1 MASYRYRARDA
12 QGQLLSG
19 ELEAG
24 NELAVADLLSRRQLI
39 PISIERADGSKGVSG
54 SAGASVAGGKGMSA
68 AGFSWFGP
76 KVRLPE
82 LIVFARQ
89 MYALSRAGIPIIR
102 AIRGLA
108 DSTSSKALNL
118 VLLDLAD
125 QLEKGRGLSVAMASH
140 PKVFNRL
147 IVSIVHVGENTGR
160 LDDAFAQ
167 LSDYFEQE
175 METRRQI
182 KQATRYPSFVLIFL
196 VAAVVIL
203 NLFVIPQFANMF
215 ARFGAEL
222 PWSTQLLISTSQFF
236 VHYWPVLLLGS
247 LIALLALYRYLQT
260 EGGRYLWSRYKLRL
274 PVVGS
279 VINRATLGRY
289 ARSFSLMLR
298 SGIPLTTALSLV
310 AEAVDNDYM
319 AEKIRE
325 MRRNIERGESLVRV
339 SGQSGL
345 FTPLVMQMLAV
356 GEETGQMDDMLQE
369 VAMFYE
375 REVAFDLKS
384 LTAKIEPILI
394 TVVAVMVLLLA
405 LGIFTPMWDML
416 SAYQK
421 GR

>member
-1 MASYRYRARDA
+1 MPAYRYSARDA
-12 QGQLLSG
+12 QGRLQSG
-19 ELEAG
+19 DIDAP
-24 NELAVADLLSRRQLI
+24 NESAVAEQLQRRQLI
-39 PISIERADGSKGVSG
+39 PLRIEAQPVASGLNIDVSG
-54 SAGASVAGGKGMSA
+54 
-68 AGFSWFGP
+68 WFGP
-76 KVRLPE
+76 VVRLPE

-89 MYALSRAGIPIIR
+89 MYSLMKAGIPIIR

-108 DSTSSKALNL
+108 DSTSSKALNG
-118 VLLDLAD
+118 VLLDLAE
-125 QLEKGRGLSVAMASH
+125 QLEKGRSLSVALANH

-175 METRRQI
+175 IETRRQI
-182 KQATRYPSFVLIFL
+182 KQATRYPSFVLLAIV
-196 VAAVVIL
+196 VAMVIL
-203 NLFVIPQFANMF
+203 NIFVIPQFATMF
-215 ARFGAEL
+215 ARFNTEL
-222 PWSTQLLISTSQFF
+222 PWTTQVLINTSAFF
-236 VHYWPVLLLGS
+236 VNYWLWLLLGTGA
-247 LIALLALYRYLQT
+247 IAMLGYRYLQT
-260 EGGRYLWSRYKLRL
+260 PDGRYRWSRAKLRL
-274 PVVGS
+274 PLMGDI
-279 VINRATLGRY
+279 INRATLGRY
-289 ARSFSLMLR
+289 ARSFALMLR
-298 SGIPLTTALSLV
+298 AGVPLTTALSLV
-310 AEAVDNDYM
+310 AEAVDNDFM
-319 AEKIRE
+319 ADKIRE

-369 VAMFYE
+369 VALFYE

-394 TVVAVMVLLLA
+394 TVVAVMVLILA

-421 GR
+421 GH

>member
-1 MASYRYRARDA
+1 MPAYRYSARDA
-12 QGQLLSG
+12 QGRLQSGDIDAPNESVVAEQLL
-19 ELEAG
+19 
-24 NELAVADLLSRRQLI
+24 RRQLI
-39 PISIERADGSKGVSG
+39 PLRIEAQPAARNLNIDVSG
-54 SAGASVAGGKGMSA
+54 
-68 AGFSWFGP
+68 WFGP
-76 KVRLPE
+76 VVRLPE

-89 MYALSRAGIPIIR
+89 MYSLMKAGIPIIR

-108 DSTSSKALNL
+108 DSTSSKALNG
-118 VLLDLAD
+118 VLLDLAE
-125 QLEKGRGLSVAMASH
+125 QLEKGRSLSVALANH

-182 KQATRYPSFVLIFL
+182 KQATRYPSFVLLAIV
-196 VAAVVIL
+196 VAMVIL
-203 NLFVIPQFANMF
+203 NIFVIPQFATMF
-215 ARFGAEL
+215 ARFNTEL
-222 PWSTQLLISTSQFF
+222 PWTTQVLINTSAFF
-236 VHYWPVLLLGS
+236 VNYWLW
-247 LIALLALYRYLQT
+247 LLAGTAAVAVLGYRYLQT
-260 EGGRYLWSRYKLRL
+260 PDGRYRWSRTKLRL
-274 PVVGS
+274 PLMGDI
-279 VINRATLGRY
+279 INRATLGRY
-289 ARSFSLMLR
+289 ARSFALMLR
-298 SGIPLTTALSLV
+298 AGVPLTTALSLV
-310 AEAVDNDYM
+310 AEAVDNDFM
-319 AEKIRE
+319 ADKIRE

-369 VAMFYE
+369 VALFYE

-394 TVVAVMVLLLA
+394 SVVAAMVLLLA

-421 GR
+421 GH